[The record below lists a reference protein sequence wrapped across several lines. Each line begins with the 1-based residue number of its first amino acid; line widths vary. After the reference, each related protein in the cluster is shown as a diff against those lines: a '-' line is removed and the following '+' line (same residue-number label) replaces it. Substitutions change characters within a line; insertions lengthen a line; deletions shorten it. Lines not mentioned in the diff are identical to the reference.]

1 MATIECEVIPR
12 PDATPEQLRQLGSAL
27 ARWSRRESGDDGIL
41 SFISRNVLADL
52 STGKQPPTFLSQY
65 QNMLDET
72 KALFANPKPLTY
84 EEQLQRASKLRDD
97 LGEERALRRLVYF
110 QVRGGAYATRKE
122 VIESLRQDI
131 PPELVAHVMV
141 DNRDW
146 DQR

>member
-1 MATIECEVIPR
+1 MAIIECEIIPKA
-12 PDATPEQLRQLGSAL
+12 DATPEELRRLGSAL

-72 KALFANPKPLTY
+72 KALYSNPKPLSY
-84 EEQLQRASKLRDD
+84 EEQLQRASKLKDD

-110 QVRGGAYATRKE
+110 QVRGGAYANRKD
-122 VIESLRQDI
+122 VIASLRQDI
-131 PPELVAHVMV
+131 PPELVANVLI
-141 DNRDW
+141 DNRGW
-146 DQR
+146 DVS